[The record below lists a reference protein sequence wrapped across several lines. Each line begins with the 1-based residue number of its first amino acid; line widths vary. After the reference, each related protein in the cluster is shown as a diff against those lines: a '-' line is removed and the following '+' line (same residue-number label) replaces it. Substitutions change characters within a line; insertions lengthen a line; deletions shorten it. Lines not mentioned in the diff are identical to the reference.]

1 MFTTFFIF
9 RLNIAKDV
17 SIFSHIQIGNE
28 YAVRA
33 NFAKPFSGVQGI
45 ELILIL
51 NIHNLFNRLLR
62 CLQFP

>member
-1 MFTTFFIF
+1 MPLFLC
-9 RLNIAKDV
+9 RLNFAGNVLI
-17 SIFSHIQIGNE
+17 SSHIQIGNE

-51 NIHNLFNRLLR
+51 NIHNLFNRLQR

>member
-1 MFTTFFIF
+1 MPFFLC
-9 RLNIAKDV
+9 RLAFAENVLI
-17 SIFSHIQIGNE
+17 SSHIQIGNE